1 MGEYSLHD
9 PITMGAL
16 ELRNRFVMA
25 PMTRSRANRDGVL
38 PASAA
43 RYYGQRVSAGL
54 IVTEGVCIS
63 PVAVGNPQV
72 PGLWTAEQIAAWRAV
87 TAAVHA
93 GGGTIAAQLW
103 HTGRASHPTLQPG
116 GLPQVAPSPIAIS
129 GETFARD
136 GRTPHTVPRALE
148 TPEIPVIVAQ
158 YARAA
163 ANAFEAGF
171 DAVELHGANGYLI
184 DQFLQD
190 NANTRTDRYGGSIEN
205 RARFLAEVVAEVG
218 AVAGAGRVGVR
229 LSPSST
235 FQDMADSDPRA
246 LFAHVFGLLDEAGI
260 AFLHIVEPGVSGDR
274 TVARDADTID
284 AAWARRYFRGPI
296 VAAGNFEPTTAA
308 EAVGTGHADA
318 IAFGRAFLANPDLP
332 ARVIAGAELTPADPA
347 TFYGGGDEGYADY
360 PTAAGI

>member
-1 MGEYSLHD
+1 MSEYSLHD
-9 PITMGAL
+9 PLTMGAL

-38 PASAA
+38 PASAP
-43 RYYGQRVSAGL
+43 RYYAQRASAGL
-54 IVTEGVCIS
+54 IVSEGVCIS

-87 TAAVHA
+87 TSAVHA
-93 GGGTIAAQLW
+93 AGGTIAAQLW

-116 GLPQVAPSPIAIS
+116 GLPQVAPSPIAIA

-148 TPEIPVIVAQ
+148 TAEIPVIVAQ
-158 YARAA
+158 YARAT
-163 ANAFEAGF
+163 ANALDAGF
-171 DAVELHGANGYLI
+171 DGVELHAANGYLI

-190 NANTRTDRYGGSIEN
+190 NANTRTDRYGGPIEN
-205 RARFLAEVVAEVG
+205 RARFLAEVLDEVC
-218 AVAGAGRVGVR
+218 AVAGADRVGVR

-246 LFAHVFGLLDEAGI
+246 LFAHVFGLLDGAGI

-274 TVARDADTID
+274 TVAREADTID
-284 AAWARRYFRGPI
+284 CLWAREHFHGPI
-296 VAAGNFEPTTAA
+296 VAAGNFAPATAA
-308 EAVGTGHADA
+308 EAVRSGRADA

-332 ARVIAGAELTPADPA
+332 ARVHAGVELAPADPA
-347 TFYGGGDEGYADY
+347 TFYGGGDAGYTDY